1 MEAQQKRIPNN
12 MDDDIA
18 SMGFSRAKFNGMR
31 EHLPSGILFTFHSQY
46 TNLSKGFSTII
57 DKMRL

>member
-31 EHLPSGILFTFHSQY
+31 EIHS
-46 TNLSKGFSTII
+46 
-57 DKMRL
+57 